1 MLRGAEYGQ
10 HYQVAEGTAPR
21 LLGGEARL
29 APGDVEIVS
38 PSHGVHRVRRT
49 PMLLQSRLQL
59 APSRVAG
66 SERHVAASAPP
77 SYGLWNDMNVRQL
90 RYFLQVAEVGSVTR
104 AAEVLHIAQPALSRQ
119 IRSLEEDL
127 DATLFH
133 RSERG
138 IALTEAGACLR
149 ERAVEL
155 LRHFDRVR
163 SEVRDRSGD
172 PRGELTIALPP
183 SMSELL
189 AFPVV
194 QRFRTS
200 FPNVLLRVF
209 EASSGVLDAWSMVA
223 HGKADLAVVGSGE
236 PLASLEAYPFI
247 EEPMG
252 LIGPAESGLALHK
265 PVTLE
270 DLVDRPMVMT
280 SRPNVG
286 RMFLESAMAERNLR
300 LNVALEVNTRQLVL
314 KAVQSGLG
322 FTALPLCSGCE
333 LLERGAISMAPIEG
347 VVISW
352 LLIKG
357 REQGL
362 SVAGQRMQLMLR
374 QVAHEQIS
382 TGRWPLARMK
392 GFMPPEGG
400 LPPPLST

>member
-1 MLRGAEYGQ
+1 M
-10 HYQVAEGTAPR
+10 APQ
-21 LLGGEARL
+21 A
-29 APGDVEIVS
+29 
-38 PSHGVHRVRRT
+38 
-49 PMLLQSRLQL
+49 
-59 APSRVAG
+59 APSEHNGVT
-66 SERHVAASAPP
+66 SAPP
-77 SYGLWNDMNVRQL
+77 RHSFWEAMNVRQL
-90 RYFLQVAEVGSVTR
+90 RYFLQVAELGSVTR

-119 IRSLEEDL
+119 MRSLEEDL
-127 DATLFH
+127 DATLLH

-138 IALTEAGACLR
+138 ISLTEAGECLR
-149 ERAVEL
+149 ESAVEL
-155 LRHFDRVR
+155 LRHFERVR

-172 PRGELTIALPP
+172 PSGELTIALPP

-189 AFPVV
+189 AFPVM

-209 EASSGVLDAWSMVA
+209 EGSSGVLDAWSMVA
-223 HGKADLAVVGSGE
+223 HGKADLAVVASTE

-247 EEPMG
+247 EEPMA
-252 LIGPAESGLALHK
+252 LIGPPGSGLSLDK
-265 PVTLE
+265 PLRVE

-286 RMFLESAMAERNLR
+286 RMIVESAMAERNVR
-300 LNVALEVNTRQLVL
+300 LHVALEVNTRQLAL
-314 KAVQSGLG
+314 RAVASGLG
-322 FTALPLCSGCE
+322 FTTLPLCSGCE

-347 VVISW
+347 IVISW

-374 QVAHEQIS
+374 QVAYEQIS
-382 TGRWPLARMK
+382 SGRWPFARTM
-392 GFMPPEGG
+392 GFMPPDGG